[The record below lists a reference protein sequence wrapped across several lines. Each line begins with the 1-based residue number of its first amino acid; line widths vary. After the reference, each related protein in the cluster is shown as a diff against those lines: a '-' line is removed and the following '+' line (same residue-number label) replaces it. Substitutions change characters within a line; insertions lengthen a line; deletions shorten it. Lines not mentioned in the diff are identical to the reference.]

1 MNLGIDNRFA
11 IICASSKGLG
21 FAIADSLLHEKARVL
36 ICSSKKTNLEKA
48 KEILVSKGFNNSLYT
63 FHADLSTTEGV
74 KELFEFALTKSINI
88 DILVNNCGGPDPGDI
103 ELLNENDLNNAINR
117 NLKNVFNLTKL
128 VLPIMQKNNW
138 GRIVNITSSS
148 AKQPIDGLL
157 LSNITRPAIT
167 GFAKSISNQYA
178 KYNILVNNVLPGRII
193 TDRITQLAE
202 KKSKET
208 GVTTDEVIKAMGKDV
223 PIGRLGTPD
232 EFASIVTFLCS
243 EQASYITGNS
253 IHVDGV
259 LIKSI
264 F

>member
-1 MNLGIDNRFA
+1 M
-11 IICASSKGLG
+11 
-21 FAIADSLLHEKARVL
+21 
-36 ICSSKKTNLEKA
+36 
-48 KEILVSKGFNNSLYT
+48 
-63 FHADLSTTEGV
+63 
-74 KELFEFALTKSINI
+74 
-88 DILVNNCGGPDPGDI
+88 
-103 ELLNENDLNNAINR
+103 LNENDLNNAINR

-253 IHVDGV
+253 IHVDGG

>member
-1 MNLGIDNRFA
+1 M
-11 IICASSKGLG
+11 
-21 FAIADSLLHEKARVL
+21 
-36 ICSSKKTNLEKA
+36 
-48 KEILVSKGFNNSLYT
+48 
-63 FHADLSTTEGV
+63 
-74 KELFEFALTKSINI
+74 
-88 DILVNNCGGPDPGDI
+88 
-103 ELLNENDLNNAINR
+103 
-117 NLKNVFNLTKL
+117 
-128 VLPIMQKNNW
+128 
-138 GRIVNITSSS
+138 
-148 AKQPIDGLL
+148 
-157 LSNITRPAIT
+157 SNITRPAIT

-193 TDRITQLAE
+193 TDRIIQLAE

-253 IHVDGV
+253 IHVDGG